1 MKKNSIKQSF
11 IYILSLLAVVSC
23 LQEER
28 SPEDILIPSPAQVD
42 CSASS
47 FSLTSKVPNGSEK
60 LVDECGFLVGTA
72 KDMADAV
79 TVEGTMTANSFAAEL
94 PMRKYGATYYICS
107 YVTNGHG
114 SEIRSDVSSFEM
126 LSLDKYVDFGKV
138 VLLSYDA
145 SSRQASI
152 VIDADIW
159 AGVKVSET
167 GVCYGYEPSSL
178 NIDGDHKTGAY
189 NGDKQTDTGML
200 AVILDDFSDATQYY
214 LRPYVKDGDYISY
227 GDVLS
232 LYIPAAAK
240 VSTFD
245 AEAITASGAT
255 LSGEVTDECG
265 SAVTERGFVW
275 IEGDAVPAIEDSH
288 IAAGSGLG
296 AMTATVEGLQ
306 PNKKYT
312 FRAYATNASGTAYG
326 EAKVFTTLVALPS
339 LLTSTISNITSTSAT
354 FNGVLANDGGE
365 SVSEVGFYY
374 STEKE
379 VNPEIAQKVSLEYS
393 TYQKSAKELS
403 ANTLYSAMQS
413 AQKAAPDE
421 GETFSIDVYS
431 LGIKTKYYVKSY
443 AVNSAGVA
451 YGSVVNFET
460 AGEIATIK
468 TVGSS
473 EVTTS
478 SAVLSANITTDNG
491 EKITER
497 GFVWMEGSGNPTT
510 DNEKLKVV
518 GETGEYT
525 ATLSELKPN
534 VKYSFRAYAI
544 NSEGTAYGEVKS
556 FTTKVDKPE
565 VSVPVI
571 SSVTSTSATFTA
583 NVKYHG
589 GETVSEVGFYY
600 STDQDVNL
608 ETSTKITLP
617 YSSDMF
623 STDISG
629 LIVNKKYYVKAY
641 AKNSAGI
648 FYSESS
654 DFITSSS
661 YPEVAT
667 LSVSDITSESAV
679 LYAAIV
685 NDNGEPITERGF
697 VWLKGEGIP
706 SVELFKLK
714 VEGTDI
720 DFSTI
725 LTGLEPNQKYS
736 FRAYAINSKGT
747 AYGEIMSFLTAPALP
762 ELSSVDITDI
772 SSTSALLTSSVTNH
786 GGDVVDEV
794 GFYYSIDSSVDP
806 ETSMKVSQKYA
817 KDLFSAQISELSIH
831 TKYYVKSYAI
841 NAAGTAYGETVSF
854 TTLASTPEVTT
865 SGSSDVTST
874 SALLSGSVV
883 TDNGSGITERGF
895 VWLSGTDSPTISSN
909 KLKVDGTI
917 GEFSATLDE
926 LQPNNIY
933 SFSTYA
939 INQVGV
945 SYGEVKFFKTLVDL
959 PEVVL
964 LEVRDITSSSADL
977 CAKILSYGGEIVT
990 KVGFLYG
997 ETSEL
1002 DPSSSLRVESDYK
1015 TDEFLCALTGLSRAK
1030 DYYICPFATNSAGT
1044 FYGAV
1049 SKFTTLPELPVVVT
1063 LDVTDIDNDSAVS
1076 GGVITDDG
1084 GSAIVSKGV
1093 VWDTT
1098 PAPVVESSA
1107 KTTDESEGS
1116 TYSVNMLDL
1125 EPGTTYY
1132 VRAYATNAL
1141 GTGYGELKEFS
1152 TKGFSAATDLAN
1164 EGTANSYIISEAG
1177 SYYFPPVQG
1186 NSWNSVGNVASVDV
1200 LWESFGT
1207 STAPSA
1213 GDLIQEV
1220 SYQDGF
1226 IYFKTAETF
1235 QEGNAVIAAKD
1246 ASGIVLWS
1254 WHIWFT
1260 DKPQEHIYE
1269 YDAGTLMDRNLGATS
1284 ATPGDVGALGLL
1296 YQWGRKDPFL
1306 GSSSI
1311 TEAVRAEST
1320 IEWPEMVSITSVP
1333 ESIEYS
1339 IKNPTTYISLL
1350 YADIY
1355 DDTRWQKTKT
1365 IYDPC
1370 PVGWKVADKEV
1381 WYSPVFK
1388 ETQKYISRNSG
1399 MAFTNNGISLWYPSA
1414 GVDFSG
1420 TFEFAGGG
1428 YWTAAP
1434 VMYDGLFFGIMA
1446 TGIGFSDSE
1455 DFMFSFIPIE
1465 AGMSIRCQKEGTGI
1479 DIDKMKNNAVAL
1491 SVSGTANS
1499 YIVSE
1504 NGIYSF
1510 PAVKGNSS
1518 EYIDHIASIEVL
1530 WESLGT
1536 EDKTRCGDLIQYV
1549 FNEDRVIYIKTSDVF
1564 REGNAVVAAK
1574 NMEGDI
1580 LWSWHIW
1587 FTDVPQE
1594 QVYAN
1599 NAGTMMDRN
1608 LGATSATPGDVGALG
1623 LLYQWG
1629 RKDPFLGSSSI
1640 SSNTVA
1646 KSTLTWPST
1655 VSSDSTNGTIEY
1667 AVEHP
1672 TTFISDWLDDPD
1684 AKRWQSKKTINDP
1697 CPAGWRVPDAGAN
1710 SIWSI
1715 SGVSWG
1721 EKEERAEGVNVNNN
1735 GITMW
1740 YPFSGY
1746 TDRSGYIDWVGYF
1759 GQYWTSTSSG
1769 YNNQSYYF
1777 SFEND
1782 DDLFKL
1788 SRNAYALSVR
1798 CQKEGTGYDKVDIN
1812 TYDAINL
1819 SADGPANSY
1828 IVTESGTFAFS
1839 AVKGNSYESV
1849 GSVSSVR
1856 VLWESF
1862 GTGEEPFIGD
1872 LVKGSLYE
1880 DGTIYFKTSDV
1891 YREGNAVIAA
1901 LDENGII
1908 LWSWHLWFTDQPQ
1921 EHVYRNNA
1929 GTMMDRNLGATSATP
1944 GEEGT
1949 LGLLYQWGRKDPFL
1963 SYSYHLGEYGQAAST
1978 VNGPQFVSSTPSY
1991 GTMDYATKNPT
2002 TFICGNGEDDWIYD
2016 SPNNTLWQSSKTM
2029 YDPCPTGWRVPDGGP
2044 DGVWNTA
2051 AVEGEYNT
2059 DYKGFLVNYAP
2070 SSAAWYP
2077 IAGYY
2082 GLDWGTVDLIGGP
2095 LVDFGGDGYSYIG
2108 GYWSATSYDPYSF
2121 SLEVDASYFLEE
2133 TYDPSNSMSDSSTSR
2148 YIGYSVRCMKEG
2160 TGGGL
2165 PEGGG
2170 APGLGE
2176 PEISV
2181 SDADNLSDNG
2191 TANSYVVSAAG
2202 TYSFPAVKGNSSE
2215 SVGSVSGVEV
2225 LWESF
2230 GTAVTPSVGDLVK
2243 MVLYENGQ
2251 IYFKTADAFKE
2262 GNAVIAA
2269 KDASGTIL
2277 WSWHIWLT
2285 DEPEGQVYYNNA
2297 GTMMDRNLGA
2307 TSATPGDVGALG
2319 LLYQWGRKDPFL
2331 GSSSISSDV
2340 EAKSTITWPSA
2351 VSSDSSNGTIAYA
2364 VEHPTTYITITDNSN
2379 GDNFDWYYTGSSS
2392 TDDTRWQSDKT
2403 IYDPCPS
2410 GWRVPDGGSNG
2421 VWNVAGFSYT
2431 TYDDTNEGISFSIS
2445 SPSTTWYPASGCRS
2459 FVGGAL
2465 YDVGYDGGYWSVTP
2479 DGYHAYDLYFNRN
2492 GYVFP
2497 TYSYYRAGGF
2507 SVRCLQESE

>member
-1 MKKNSIKQSF
+1 MKKYL
-11 IYILSLLAVVSC
+11 IYILSLTLAVSC

-60 LVDECGFLVGTA
+60 LVDGCGFLVGTA

-189 NGDKQTDTGML
+189 NSDKQTDTGML

-214 LRPYVKDGDYISY
+214 LRPYVRDGDYISY

-232 LYIPAAAK
+232 FYIPAAAK

-339 LLTSTISNITSTSAT
+339 LSTSTISNITSTSAT

-379 VNPEIAQKVSLEYS
+379 VNPDAAQKVSLEYS

-413 AQKAAPDE
+413 AQAAASDE
-421 GETFSIDVYS
+421 GESFSIDVYS

-571 SSVTSTSATFTA
+571 SSVTSTSATFSA

-648 FYSESS
+648 FYSEAS

-794 GFYYSIDSSVDP
+794 GFYYSIDPSVDP

-1049 SKFTTLPELPVVVT
+1049 SKFSTLPELPVVVT
-1063 LDVTDIDNDSAVS
+1063 LDVTEIDNDSAVS

-1152 TKGFSAATDLAN
+1152 TKGFSSATDLAN
-1164 EGTANSYIISEAG
+1164 EGTANSYIIYEAG

-1350 YADIY
+1350 EADVY
-1355 DDTRWQKTKT
+1355 DDTRWHKTKT
-1365 IYDPC
+1365 VYDPC

-1388 ETQKYISRNSG
+1388 ETQKYLSRNSG

-1414 GVDFSG
+1414 GVDISG
-1420 TFEFAGGG
+1420 TFELAGGY

-1434 VMYDGLFFGIMA
+1434 VMYELFLGIMA

-1455 DFMFSFIPIE
+1455 DFMFSYIPIE

-1518 EYIDHIASIEVL
+1518 EYIDYIASIEVL

-1574 NMEGDI
+1574 NMVGDI

-1629 RKDPFLGSSSI
+1629 RKDPFLGSSALLEYKES
-1640 SSNTVA
+1640 
-1646 KSTLTWPST
+1646 KSTLQWPED
-1655 VSSDSTNGTIEY
+1655 SDYATLEGTD
-1667 AVEHP
+1667 VDNP

-1697 CPAGWRVPDAGAN
+1697 CPAGWRIPDAGSN
-1710 SIWSI
+1710 SIWSV
-1715 SGVSWG
+1715 SGILWG
-1721 EKEERAEGVNVNNN
+1721 EIDERDDGVNVNNN

-1777 SFEND
+1777 SFDNY
-1782 DDLFKL
+1782 DDLFQL
-1788 SRNAYALSVR
+1788 SRNANALSVR

-1963 SYSYHLGEYGQAAST
+1963 SYSYHLGEYGSQAAST
-1978 VNGPQFVSSTPSY
+1978 VNGPQSVSSTPSY

-2044 DGVWNTA
+2044 DGVWSTA

-2070 SSAAWYP
+2070 SSATWYP

-2082 GLDWGTVDLIGGP
+2082 GLDWGSAALCGGQEY
-2095 LVDFGGDGYSYIG
+2095 DGGVGGYMYSG
-2108 GYWSATSYDPYSF
+2108 GYWSVTPDDLSSF
-2121 SLEVDASYFLEE
+2121 SLYLNAYPLE
-2133 TYDPSNSMSDSSTSR
+2133 SSMYCCSSRSR
-2148 YIGYSVRCMKEG
+2148 FIGLSVRCMKEG
-2160 TGGGL
+2160 TGGG
-2165 PEGGG
+2165 PQYDSDFSASG
-2170 APGLGE
+2170 AR
-2176 PEISV
+2176 S
-2181 SDADNLSDNG
+2181 LSDEG
-2191 TANSYVVSAAG
+2191 TANSYIVSSAG
-2202 TYSFPAVKGNSSE
+2202 TYSIAAVKGNSSE
-2215 SVGSVSGVEV
+2215 SVGSVASAEV
-2225 LWESF
+2225 LWETF
-2230 GTAVTPSVGDLVK
+2230 GTDEKISKGSLVSGAR
-2243 MVLYENGQ
+2243 YENGQ
-2251 IYFKTADAFKE
+2251 IYFKTADSYRE

-2331 GSSSISSDV
+2331 GSSSISSSST
-2340 EAKSTITWPSA
+2340 EAKSSITWPSA
-2351 VSSDSSNGTIAYA
+2351 VSSDSSNGTIDYA
-2364 VEHPTTYITITDNSN
+2364 IEHPTTFITDDGNN
-2379 GDNFDWYYTGSSS
+2379 NYDWYYTGSSS

-2403 IYDPCPS
+2403 IYDPCPA
-2410 GWRVPDGGSNG
+2410 GWRVPDGGDNG
-2421 VWNVAGFSYT
+2421 VWSTALGSSSAFE
-2431 TYDDTNEGISFSIS
+2431 YDSLYDSTNEGINFSGWFGS
-2445 SPSTTWYPASGCRS
+2445 SSTIWYPASGYRS
-2459 FVGGAL
+2459 GGDGAL
-2465 YDVGYDGGYWSVTP
+2465 YSVGGISHYWSVTP
-2479 DGYHAYDLYFNRN
+2479 DRNYAYFLHFSHDGFVN
-2492 GYVFP
+2492 P
-2497 TYSYYRAGGF
+2497 TSNHYRACGF
-2507 SVRCLQESE
+2507 PVRCLQESE